1 MAKLGRHA
9 RRQRNTTIAWILALS
24 LAVGLVVAGV
34 VYKLLTAEPGLN
46 KVTLCP
52 ADGPRG
58 HFVLLVDKTDPLNF
72 TQKQALSITFKEI
85 VEKRTP
91 EGYLLSIFVL
101 GEDFKANAE
110 PLIELCNPGTGADK
124 SAMTANLKKLRQQYE
139 HKFVEPMR
147 RQSEALLS
155 TTPAKTSPILEMVQL
170 VGINAFRKHDI
181 KGERRLI
188 MLSDMLHNTPQF
200 SMFRSPTDYDYAA
213 FAATSYGKKTQL
225 DLGGADVELL
235 YLLHT
240 PQLQTRRN
248 LLFWEEYFKKSGAR
262 VVAVQPLEG

>member
-1 MAKLGRHA
+1 MARLGRYA
-9 RRQRNTTIAWILALS
+9 RRQRNITIGFTIVIS
-24 LAVGLVVAGV
+24 IVVGLFIAVVTYV
-34 VYKLLTAEPGLN
+34 KLNAEPGLN

-52 ADGPRG
+52 ADGPQG

-72 TQKQALSITFKEI
+72 TQKQTFSVTLTDI
-85 VEKRTP
+85 IQKRTP
-91 EGYLLSIFVL
+91 PGYLLSIFVL
-101 GEDFKANAE
+101 DEDFKANAV
-110 PLIELCNPGTGADK
+110 PLLELCNPGTGAEK
-124 SAMTANLKKLRQQYE
+124 SAMTATLKKLRQQYE
-139 HKFVEPMR
+139 QKFVEPMR
-147 RQSEALLS
+147 KQSEALLS

-188 MLSDMLHNTPQF
+188 ILSDMLHNTPQF
-200 SMFRSPTDYDYAA
+200 SMFRSPADYYYAA
-213 FAATSYGKKTQL
+213 FSLTAYGKKTQV
-225 DLGGADVELL
+225 DLGGVDVELL

-248 LLFWEEYFKKSGAR
+248 LLFWEDYFKKSGAR

>member
-9 RRQRNTTIAWILALS
+9 RKQRNTTIAWILVLS

-85 VEKRTP
+85 IEKRTP

-170 VGINAFRKHDI
+170 VGINAFRKHDV

>member
-85 VEKRTP
+85 IEKRTP